1 MDYIAIAA
9 GVAFRLASGMSES
22 DLWEGRGGTSAE
34 VRALGLRPAFR
45 FRPTGEV
52 FYDPEA
58 SAHLPHTVPAEFWAE
73 VDSEGDLRRFV
84 PGVEQGFVFPEEPG
98 RFFTRA
104 EAAEIALSRAAALT
118 GAASRGRPWCSRP
131 RPSSRARPSSASAW
145 PTS

>member
-1 MDYIAIAA
+1 MDYSAIAA
-9 GVAFRLASGMSES
+9 AVAFRLASGMSES

-34 VRALGLRPAFR
+34 VRSLGLRPAFR

-58 SAHLPHTVPAEFWAE
+58 SVHLSRTVPAEFWAE
-73 VDSEGDLRRFV
+73 VDDEGDLRRFV

-104 EAAEIALSRAAALT
+104 EAAEMAAPSMTLT
-118 GAASRGRPWCSRP
+118 GAASRGRSRCSRP
-131 RPSSRARPSSASAW
+131 RRSSRARP
-145 PTS
+145 

>member
-1 MDYIAIAA
+1 MNCFCCGGRGVDYSAIAA

-22 DLWEGRGGTSAE
+22 DLWDGRGGTSAE

-52 FYDPEA
+52 FYDPEV
-58 SAHLPHTVPAEFWAE
+58 SVHLPRTVPAEFWAE
-73 VDSEGDLRRFV
+73 VDEEGDLRRFV

-104 EAAEIALSRAAALT
+104 EAAEMTALT
-118 GAASRGRPWCSRP
+118 GAASRGR
-131 RPSSRARPSSASAW
+131 
-145 PTS
+145 

>member
-1 MDYIAIAA
+1 VDYIAIAA
-9 GVAFRLASGMSES
+9 GVAFRLVSGMSES

-34 VRALGLRPAFR
+34 VQVLGLRPAFR

-58 SAHLPHTVPAEFWAE
+58 SVHLPRTVPAEFWAE

-104 EAAEIALSRAAALT
+104 EAAEMIVLT
-118 GAASRGRPWCSRP
+118 EVASRGRPWCSRP
-131 RPSSRARPSSASAW
+131 RPSSRVRPSSASAW